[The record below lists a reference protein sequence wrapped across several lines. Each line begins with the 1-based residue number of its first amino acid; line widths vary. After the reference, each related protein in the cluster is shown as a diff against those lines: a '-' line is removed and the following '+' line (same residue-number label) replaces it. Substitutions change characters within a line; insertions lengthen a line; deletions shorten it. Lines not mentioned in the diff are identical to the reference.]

1 MRVVIV
7 GQGAIGGLLALQCH
21 LNQLPFAVI
30 TRNNR
35 CDTLSYPTHDLTIT
49 PRSLLLAEIEAN
61 DIIIVPTKA
70 YQVISAIEQL
80 APFLS
85 HQAVVLLHN
94 GMGVIDTIKQ
104 QHPKLTV
111 YAATTKYGALK
122 IDHHTVE
129 KTGDGETCIGPIQN
143 TDKAR
148 DKRVLSVLSTLLP
161 PCRWQQ
167 DIQQLLWHK
176 LAINCVINPLTA
188 LHQCRN
194 GALVHIKYQQAL
206 TTLCQE
212 ITKVMGV
219 SGYSLTAESLQQQCL
234 QVCTNTAH
242 NYSSMNRDVFHQ
254 RATEIDHIT
263 GYLIKQAKRFDVNVP
278 LNTELLHN
286 IRQLTADKS

>member
-35 CDTLSYPTHDLTIT
+35 CDTLSYPAHNLTIT
-49 PRSLLLAEIEAN
+49 PRNVIMAELEPN

-104 QHPKLTV
+104 QHSKLTV

-122 IDHHTVE
+122 INHHTVE
-129 KTGDGETCIGPIQN
+129 QTGCGETRIGPIQN
-143 TDKAR
+143 TDKVR

-161 PCRWQQ
+161 ACHWQQ

-188 LHQCRN
+188 VHQCRN
-194 GALVHIKYQQAL
+194 GELTHDRYQQAV

-212 ITKVMGV
+212 VTKVMTV
-219 SGYSLTAESLQQQCL
+219 SGYSLTAEALRQQCL
-234 QVCTNTAH
+234 QVCSNTAR
-242 NYSSMNRDVFHQ
+242 NYSSMNRDVFHH

-263 GYLIKQAKRFDVNVP
+263 GYLVKQANRFDVDVP
-278 LNTELLHN
+278 MNTELLQN